1 VKRPATQYT
10 AEVFDQVQLLFDLTG
25 FNDHQ
30 LHFLLRFE
38 SELDAAVLRKA
49 VISSI
54 EAVPILGTRYVA
66 EGRRPC
72 WQSLDRARFAE
83 AFVVARTQPEFDE
96 LVTSRIDES
105 TGPQIKVCL
114 LDSGS
119 PAVALTMNH
128 MAGDAAAFK
137 DYLYLLCRTY
147 TGILADPGYE
157 PVAIAGDRSMRGVLR
172 RFGMGIKLKSLLSH
186 SKENNRSGDHRFPLS
201 EGGDVRPF
209 ILTRK
214 LGRESLEA
222 IHGYCTTR
230 GATLNDAVLAAYYR
244 CLFRSLAL
252 PCGAE
257 LRLPVMVDMR
267 RYLDDGAKSG
277 ALANLSSTVITR
289 LELRPEERFAD
300 TLARIKAEMD
310 DKKGGDLG
318 LNGFIKLDLV
328 YKLLP
333 DRRANHLLRSRLK
346 SPLICMTNVGIL
358 DAARLSL
365 GDQRPRDAF
374 LCGSIKY
381 KPHFQLAMSSYD
393 GELTLSANLYGTA
406 ADRERV
412 ASFLDDVERELCTAC
427 SGPSAATDALAPGGG
442 VCPAEHAGWLATPL
456 RRLLQDPRRI
466 LDGLV
471 AAGDTAIDF
480 GCGPGFFTLPMAE
493 LVGPGGR
500 VVAVDLQ
507 AGMLDRLRLRAERAG
522 LSSRVTLHRC
532 EPDAVGELPVAD
544 AALAFWMVH
553 EVPNVTRFLSEVAG
567 ALKPGG
573 RFLLVE
579 PRGHVSAAAFAAT
592 VGIAAASG
600 LRPVATPRVRLSRT
614 TMFER
619 EQDVRRVQL
628 PS

>member
-1 VKRPATQYT
+1 MLAKPRSRPIRRSLRGRA
-10 AEVFDQVQLLFDLTG
+10 DQ
-25 FNDHQ
+25 
-30 LHFLLRFE
+30 
-38 SELDAAVLRKA
+38 S
-49 VISSI
+49 
-54 EAVPILGTRYVA
+54 
-66 EGRRPC
+66 
-72 WQSLDRARFAE
+72 
-83 AFVVARTQPEFDE
+83 EFDE
-96 LVTSRIDES
+96 FVTSRIDES
-105 TGPQIKVCL
+105 IGPQIKVCL

-172 RFGMGIKLKSLLSH
+172 RFGMAVKLKSLLSH

-230 GATLNDAVLAAYYR
+230 RATLNDAVLAAYYR

-346 SPLICMTNVGIL
+346 NPLICMTNVGIL

-374 LCGSIKY
+374 LCGSIKH

-427 SGPSAATDALAPGGG
+427 SGPSAATDALAPGGGG

-507 AGMLDRLRLRAERAG
+507 AGDARQAATARRARRAFVAHHAAPLRARRRRRAACRRRRPGVLDGPRGGQCHPLPERGRRRAQAGRSVPAGRAARPRVGGRLRGDGRHRGSQRPAAGGHAARA
-522 LSSRVTLHRC
+522 
-532 EPDAVGELPVAD
+532 P
-544 AALAFWMVH
+544 
-553 EVPNVTRFLSEVAG
+553 
-567 ALKPGG
+567 
-573 RFLLVE
+573 
-579 PRGHVSAAAFAAT
+579 
-592 VGIAAASG
+592 
-600 LRPVATPRVRLSRT
+600 
-614 TMFER
+614 
-619 EQDVRRVQL
+619 EQNDDV
-628 PS
+628 